1 MTDNKQKTGQDNEKQ
16 SETKANKPYG
26 RASVPVEI
34 SRGNTKWYN
43 VGPVWKKKD
52 GEGFIVDIETLPV
65 QFLTGNFEGP
75 LRVVITPSKD
85 EA

>member
-1 MTDNKQKTGQDNEKQ
+1 MTDKKQKNEQTTEKTG
-16 SETKANKPYG
+16 ETTTNKPYG
-26 RASVPVEI
+26 RASIPVEI
-34 SRGNTKWYN
+34 SRGNTKWYT

-65 QFLTGNFEGP
+65 QFITGNFDGP